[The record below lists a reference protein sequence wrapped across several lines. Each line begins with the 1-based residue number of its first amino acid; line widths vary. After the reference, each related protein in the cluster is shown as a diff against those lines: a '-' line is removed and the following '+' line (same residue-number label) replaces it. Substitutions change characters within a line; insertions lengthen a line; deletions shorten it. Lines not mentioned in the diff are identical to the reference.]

1 MSAALLALV
10 VAATPVAWDGRSP
23 IEVRVGD
30 TVSLEVPRTLR
41 FVSVG
46 GGDVVDVGVSRDL
59 RTVQLRGLRGLR
71 RGTRTVVAHFQD
83 RTRAPLQLSV
93 VPHPVARSG
102 RRR

>member
-59 RTVQLRGLRGLR
+59 RTVQLRGLR